1 MRLTIPT
8 IAFSLLATAAFA
20 QAVPAMES
28 KQNAAVKAMGQNNSA
43 TAVPGA
49 NSFTMKEAQKQIEN
63 KGYTKVT
70 GLKKDANGVWRGT
83 GTKGGSA
90 KSVSVDFQ
98 GNVNPAN

>member
-20 QAVPAMES
+20 QAVPAMEG
-28 KQNAAVKAMGQNNSA
+28 KQNAPVKAMGQNNSN

-49 NSFTMKEAQKQIEN
+49 NSFTMAEAQKQIEN

-70 GLKKDANGVWRGT
+70 GLKKDANGVWRGMASMNGNT
-83 GTKGGSA
+83 SP
-90 KSVSVDFQ
+90 VSVDYQ
-98 GNVNPAN
+98 GNVNAK